1 MSCCSRV
8 WACKAAERPAMQEED
23 KKEKEEE
30 GEEGD
35 RERRM
40 MRERTNQRRR
50 WTWRCA
56 SLLLRQRSAVTSR
69 MSQPERNLEEMR
81 DLKDLRG
88 LIAKERGRVS
98 SKSSSCGPFTTT
110 R

>member
-23 KKEKEEE
+23 TKEKEEE
-30 GEEGD
+30 ED
-35 RERRM
+35 REWRM
-40 MRERTNQRRR
+40 MRGRTNQRRG

-56 SLLLRQRSAVTSR
+56 SPLLRQRSAVKPR
-69 MSQPERNLEEMR
+69 MSQVERNLEEMR

-98 SKSSSCGPFTTT
+98 RKSSSCGPFTTT